1 MLEPIKFFCNFALPA
16 VYDDSLSYYE
26 ALTKIAAKLNDTIN
40 ALNTLTASVTGDA
53 NTQELKANV
62 NSIGYEDIG
71 AVSEFTQTDVPI
83 TSVKQGITEINKSLK
98 NLAEGSFTNTN
109 NLAGN
114 VRINSIDIENIHE
127 SLHKV
132 ATSITGNSASFDY
145 SDNVA
150 NISYNDSTNKFEK
163 GLSPTTNI
171 ELATNTLTTSINTMV
186 TGFNNNTE
194 LNEIAHGAIETRLHT
209 AEDDILQI
217 KQVNVQTL
225 SDITTLENEVGE
237 LKNSKKGFID
247 LTGNVVFILPKQ
259 STETWWNTAVIKDK
273 ICNILN
279 KNANSVLIEW
289 INPTTS
295 TPANDIHAALLNIQ
309 AYESNHTGFSANT
322 TALIIGLGA
331 PTNETQEGDYYY
343 ETENIKGCMSQFNN
357 LKNTVI
363 LPSYGYNI
371 YSMFSINERMLQI
384 KDQITSQNTII
395 DNSLGDC
402 LVLGEEGDSE
412 VNAQNNAMVNFVNVL
427 CDYIL
432 YGIHHCNYFITD
444 SSFGFLKNVNGE
456 ISYFPNGTQIVSGTV
471 NFNTL
476 VNAIN
481 SAGINTNVGFGSGK
495 TDGKECIFA
504 LAVTNNAVGSTS
516 YTAITPY
523 KNSITLGRKFN

>member
-26 ALTKIAAKLNDTIN
+26 VLTKLTAKLNEAISSIN
-40 ALNTLTASVTGDA
+40 SA
-53 NTQELKANV
+53 NTQIEVLTPKVTKLVDEVGTRPDTITDTLWNYTTQQDTSILAELDRINENVGNIDGRV
-62 NSIGYEDIG
+62 NSN
-71 AVSEFTQTDVPI
+71 TD
-83 TSVKQGITEINKSLK
+83 
-98 NLAEGSFTNTN
+98 
-109 NLAGN
+109 
-114 VRINSIDIENIHE
+114 
-127 SLHKV
+127 
-132 ATSITGNSASFDY
+132 SITTIG
-145 SDNVA
+145 
-150 NISYNDSTNKFEK
+150 
-163 GLSPTTNI
+163 
-171 ELATNTLTTSINTMV
+171 
-186 TGFNNNTE
+186 
-194 LNEIAHGAIETRLHT
+194 
-209 AEDDILQI
+209 
-217 KQVNVQTL
+217 
-225 SDITTLENEVGE
+225 NEVDE
-237 LKNSKKGFID
+237 LKNSRKGFID

-259 STETWWNTAVIKDK
+259 STETWWNASYIKTR
-273 ICNILN
+273 ICELIN
-279 KNANSVLIEW
+279 KEANSVLIEW

-295 TPANDIHAALLNIQ
+295 TPANDINAALLNIQ

-331 PTNETQEGDYYY
+331 PTSETQEGDYYY
-343 ETENIKGCMSQFNN
+343 EAQNIVACVSQFNN

-371 YSMFSINERMLQI
+371 YSMFSINERMLQM
-384 KDQITSQNTII
+384 KDQIPLGAAII

-402 LVLGEEGDSE
+402 LVLGDLSVDAET
-412 VNAQNNAMVNFVNVL
+412 AKTQAMVNFCQVL

-432 YGIHHCNYFITD
+432 YGIHYCNYFITD
-444 SSFGFLKNVNGE
+444 SSFGYLKNVNGE

-476 VNAIN
+476 VSAIN

-504 LAVTNNAVGSTS
+504 LSITNNTVGSTS

>member
-1 MLEPIKFFCNFALPA
+1 MLEPIKFFCNSALPA

-26 ALTKIAAKLNDTIN
+26 VLTKLTAKLNDAISSLNSANAQIELLTPKVTKLTNEVGTRPDTITD
-40 ALNTLTASVTGDA
+40 TLWNYT
-53 NTQELKANV
+53 TQQDTSILAELDRINENVGNIDGRV
-62 NSIGYEDIG
+62 NSNTN
-71 AVSEFTQTDVPI
+71 SI
-83 TSVKQGITEINKSLK
+83 TTIENEVGTRPVTITEPLWDYTTRQDTLILNDIDQINENVS
-98 NLAEGSFTNTN
+98 NIDGRVYTN
-109 NLAGN
+109 
-114 VRINSIDIENIHE
+114 
-127 SLHKV
+127 
-132 ATSITGNSASFDY
+132 
-145 SDNVA
+145 SDA
-150 NISYNDSTNKFEK
+150 
-163 GLSPTTNI
+163 
-171 ELATNTLTTSINTMV
+171 
-186 TGFNNNTE
+186 
-194 LNEIAHGAIETRLHT
+194 
-209 AEDDILQI
+209 
-217 KQVNVQTL
+217 
-225 SDITTLENEVGE
+225 ITTLENDVNE

-247 LTGNVVFILPKQ
+247 LSGNVVFILPKQ